1 MADDKKT
8 KPEDRTGKGGGQYN
22 NTNAEKWTEENA
34 KEFGKDLLEWFA
46 KEEYNIFFKEFLL
59 QNDLYADVVTYLCK
73 KFPSFSELIKIAKE
87 WQELRLWK
95 WGTLGKLD
103 RTMAIFSLKNH
114 HGARDEYGLRH
125 TANLSIGE
133 MEESELDVQIAEQ
146 LDVLGIEAGEALK
159 MLEKPSN
166 GQTEDGEVEVV
177 G

>member
-1 MADDKKT
+1 MADEKKT
-8 KPEDRTGKGGGQYN
+8 KPEDQTGTKGGQYN
-22 NTNAEKWTEENA
+22 NLNAEKWTEEIA
-34 KEFGKDLLEWFA
+34 KEFGKDLLLWFS
-46 KEEYNIFFKEFLL
+46 KEETNIYFKEFLL

-73 KFPSFSELIKIAKE
+73 KFPSFSDLIKMAKE

-133 MEESELDVQIAEQ
+133 MEESELDLQIAEQ
-146 LDVLGIEAGEALK
+146 IEVLGLEAGDALK
-159 MLEKPSN
+159 MLEKPTN
-166 GQTEDGEVEVV
+166 GHTEEGEAKVV